1 MLMETVLT
9 SLGLALLF
17 LVLGIP
23 LMLGKVKRNSVYGAR
38 FPATMADDRVWD
50 VVNRK
55 TGFLFVAGGA
65 VAGIVDLLAVAGVVT
80 RDVGQYVVGALMV
93 YILIASVW
101 LWRYSEQVARD
112 TGVAARNMEVG
123 RTTPLLVA
131 IGCFAVSVIGVLSAF
146 STPNP
151 WLGFRMPAT
160 LADPAVWH
168 QVNLK
173 AGLTLAVLSGL
184 FGFMFLGLRSMT
196 EGERKRLFSG
206 LFIGWLA
213 AIILVAVAGTLFA
226 YSLTR

>member
-1 MLMETVLT
+1 METVLT

-17 LVLGIP
+17 LFLGIP
-23 LMLGKVKRNSVYGAR
+23 LMLGKVKRNSLYGAR

-55 TGFLFVAGGA
+55 TGFVFVAGGA

-93 YILIASVW
+93 YILITSVW
-101 LWRYSEQVARD
+101 LWRYSERVARER
-112 TGVAARNMEVG
+112 GVTARDMDVG
-123 RTTPLLVA
+123 RTEPLLVA

-151 WLGFRMPAT
+151 WLGFRVPAT

-168 QVNLK
+168 QVNLRV
-173 AGLTLAVLSGL
+173 GLTLAGLSGV
-184 FGFMFLGLRSMT
+184 FGFMFLGLRNMT

-226 YSLTR
+226 YSLTY

>member
-1 MLMETVLT
+1 MENVLT

-23 LMLGKVKRNSVYGAR
+23 LMLGKVKRNGVYGAR
-38 FPATMADDRVWD
+38 FPASLADDRVWD

-65 VAGIVDLLAVAGVVT
+65 VAGIVDLLAVTGVVT
-80 RDVGQYVVGALMV
+80 RDVGLYVVGALVV
-93 YILIASVW
+93 YILIAAVW
-101 LWRYSEQVARD
+101 LWRYSERVARD
-112 TGVAARNMEVG
+112 TGVTARDMEVG

-131 IGCFAVSVIGVLSAF
+131 INCFAIAVAGVLSAF

-151 WLGFRMPAT
+151 WLGFRVPVTFAN
-160 LADPAVWH
+160 PAVWH

-173 AGLTLAVLSGL
+173 AGLTLALLSGV

-196 EGERKRLFSG
+196 EAERKRLFSG

-226 YSLTR
+226 YSLAR

>member
-1 MLMETVLT
+1 MENVLA

-55 TGFLFVAGGA
+55 SGLLLVAGGA

-80 RDVGQYVVGALMV
+80 QDVGLYVVGVLVV

-112 TGVAARNMEVG
+112 RGVTARDMEVG
-123 RTTPLLVA
+123 RTEPLLVA
-131 IGCFAVSVIGVLSAF
+131 VNCFAVSVIGVMSAF

-151 WLGFRMPAT
+151 WLGFRVPAT

-173 AGLTLAVLSGL
+173 AGLTLAVLSGV
-184 FGFMFLGLRSMT
+184 FGFMFLGLRSMI

-206 LFIGWLA
+206 LLIGWLA

-226 YSLTR
+226 NSLAR

>member
-1 MLMETVLT
+1 MEDVLN
-9 SLGLALLF
+9 SFGLALLF

-55 TGFLFVAGGA
+55 TGLVFVAGGA

-80 RDVGQYVVGALMV
+80 RDVGLYVVGVLVV
-93 YILIASVW
+93 YILIASVV
-101 LWRYSEQVARD
+101 LWRYSERVARD
-112 TGVAARNMEVG
+112 TGVTARDTDVG

-131 IGCFAVSVIGVLSAF
+131 VGCFTVSVAGVLSAF

-151 WLGFRMPAT
+151 WLGFRVPAT
-160 LADPAVWH
+160 FADPVVWH

-173 AGLTLAVLSGL
+173 AGLTLGVLSGV
-184 FGFMFLGLRSMT
+184 FGFMFLGLRSMA
-196 EGERKRLFSG
+196 ESERKRLFSG
-206 LFIGWLA
+206 LLVGWLA
-213 AIILVAVAGTLFA
+213 AILLVAVAGTLFA
-226 YSLTR
+226 NSLTR

>member
-1 MLMETVLT
+1 MENVLT

-17 LVLGIP
+17 IVLGVP
-23 LMLGKVKRNSVYGAR
+23 LMLGKVKRNSLYGAR
-38 FPATMADDRVWD
+38 FPATMADGRVWD

-55 TGFLFVAGGA
+55 TGLMFVAGGA

-80 RDVGQYVVGALMV
+80 QEVGQYVAGALVV

-101 LWRYSEQVARD
+101 LWRYSERVARD
-112 TGVAARNMEVG
+112 RGVTARDMEVG
-123 RTTPLLVA
+123 RTGPLLVA
-131 IGCFAVSVIGVLSAF
+131 ISCFAISVVGVLSAF

-151 WLGFRMPAT
+151 WLGFRVPAT
-160 LADPAVWH
+160 FADPAVWH

-173 AGLTLAVLSGL
+173 AGLTLAVLSGV

-196 EGERKRLFSG
+196 ESERKRLFSG

-213 AIILVAVAGTLFA
+213 AILLVAVAGTLFA
-226 YSLTR
+226 NSLAR

>member
-1 MLMETVLT
+1 MENVLT

-23 LMLGKVKRNSVYGAR
+23 LMLGKVKRNGVYGAR
-38 FPATMADDRVWD
+38 FPATLADDRVWD

-65 VAGIVDLLAVAGVVT
+65 VAGIVDLLAVIGVVT
-80 RDVGQYVVGALMV
+80 RDVGLYVVGALVV
-93 YILIASVW
+93 YILIAAVW

-112 TGVAARNMEVG
+112 TGVTARDMEVG

-131 IGCFAVSVIGVLSAF
+131 INCFAIAIAGVLSAF

-151 WLGFRMPAT
+151 WLGFRVPAT

-173 AGLTLAVLSGL
+173 AGLTLAVLSGV

-206 LFIGWLA
+206 LFIGWLVSIVVV
-213 AIILVAVAGTLFA
+213 AIAGSLFA
-226 YSLTR
+226 NSLAR

>member
-1 MLMETVLT
+1 MENVLT

-23 LMLGKVKRNSVYGAR
+23 LMLGKVKRNGVYGAR
-38 FPATMADDRVWD
+38 FPATLADDRVWD

-65 VAGIVDLLAVAGVVT
+65 VAGIVDLLAVIGVVT
-80 RDVGQYVVGALMV
+80 RDVGLYVVGALVV
-93 YILIASVW
+93 YILIAAVW

-112 TGVAARNMEVG
+112 TGVTAREMEVG

-131 IGCFAVSVIGVLSAF
+131 INCFAIAVVGVLSAF

-151 WLGFRMPAT
+151 WLGFRVPAT

-173 AGLTLAVLSGL
+173 AGLTLAVLSGV

-206 LFIGWLA
+206 LFIGWLVSIVVV
-213 AIILVAVAGTLFA
+213 AIAGSLFA
-226 YSLTR
+226 NSLAR

>member
-1 MLMETVLT
+1 METVLT

-17 LVLGIP
+17 LFLGIP
-23 LMLGKVKRNSVYGAR
+23 LMLGKVKRNSLYGAR

-55 TGFLFVAGGA
+55 SGLLFVAGGA
-65 VAGIVDLLAVAGVVT
+65 VAAIVDLLAVVGVVT
-80 RDVGQYVVGALMV
+80 RDVGLYVVGALLV
-93 YILIASVW
+93 YILIAVAW

-112 TGVAARNMEVG
+112 SGIAARDTEVG
-123 RTTPLLVA
+123 KTTPLLVA
-131 IGCFAVSVIGVLSAF
+131 VGCLAVAVAGVLSAF

-151 WLGFRMPAT
+151 WLGFRVPAT
-160 LADPAVWH
+160 FADPAVWH

-173 AGLTLAVLSGL
+173 AGLTLAVLSGI

-226 YSLTR
+226 NSLAR

>member
-1 MLMETVLT
+1 MENVLT

-23 LMLGKVKRNSVYGAR
+23 LMLGKVKRNGVYGAR
-38 FPATMADDRVWD
+38 FPGTLVDDRVWD

-80 RDVGQYVVGALMV
+80 RDMGLYVVGALVV
-93 YILIASVW
+93 YILIAAVW

-112 TGVAARNMEVG
+112 SGVTARDMEVG

-131 IGCFAVSVIGVLSAF
+131 INCFAVAVAGALSAF
-146 STPNP
+146 SMPNP
-151 WLGFRMPAT
+151 WLGFRVPAT
-160 LADPAVWH
+160 FANPAVWH

-173 AGLTLAVLSGL
+173 AGLTLAVLSGV

-206 LFIGWLA
+206 LFIGWLVSIVVV
-213 AIILVAVAGTLFA
+213 AIAGSLFA
-226 YSLTR
+226 NSLAR

>member
-1 MLMETVLT
+1 MENVLT
-9 SLGLALLF
+9 SLGLALLI

-23 LMLGKVKRNSVYGAR
+23 LMLGKVKRNGVYGAR
-38 FPATMADDRVWD
+38 FPATLVDDRVWD

-65 VAGIVDLLAVAGVVT
+65 VAGIVDLLAVGGLVT
-80 RDVGQYVVGALMV
+80 RDVGLYVVGALVV
-93 YILIASVW
+93 YILIAAVW

-112 TGVAARNMEVG
+112 TGVTARDMEVG

-131 IGCFAVSVIGVLSAF
+131 INCFAVAVAGVLSAF

-160 LADPAVWH
+160 FANPAVWH

-173 AGLTLAVLSGL
+173 AGLTLAVLSGV
-184 FGFMFLGLRSMT
+184 FGLMFLGLRSMT

-206 LFIGWLA
+206 LFIGWLVSIVVV
-213 AIILVAVAGTLFA
+213 AIAGSLFA
-226 YSLTR
+226 NSLAR